1 MTKIKEL
8 KHEDFYLLVASQ
20 QVHDNLKKL
29 TYIHNWLQF
38 ILITIDH
45 NLYHDELNLAKKLYH
60 IKWISCML
68 SKPVKPISPG
78 RLAIRNRAWSSAMSN
93 RFCSPWRYALC
104 CQDTLETARATI
116 CTWLIWT
123 RWWVRLALIIQ

>member
-1 MTKIKEL
+1 MAKIKEL

-60 IKWISCML
+60 IKWDQL
-68 SKPVKPISPG
+68 
-78 RLAIRNRAWSSAMSN
+78 
-93 RFCSPWRYALC
+93 YA
-104 CQDTLETARATI
+104 Q
-116 CTWLIWT
+116 
-123 RWWVRLALIIQ
+123 